1 MCVSVLIVCL
11 ENKPGQE
18 LFVVKID
25 CNNDVSVVVC
35 RKTLSPLRQFKVT
48 DLICDTSQI
57 LKRNNAFIFFQ
68 KSDIFPLE
76 DPL

>member
-48 DLICDTSQI
+48 DLICDTSQ
-57 LKRNNAFIFFQ
+57 FFRGIMLSSFS
-68 KSDIFPLE
+68 KE
-76 DPL
+76 

>member
-25 CNNDVSVVVC
+25 CNVSVVVC
-35 RKTLSPLRQFKVT
+35 RKILSPLRQFQVK
-48 DLICDTSQI
+48 DLICDTSQFFRGI
-57 LKRNNAFIFFQ
+57 LLSSFFKRVT
-68 KSDIFPLE
+68 SDSLINQVQV
-76 DPL
+76 